1 MGFRA
6 YKNTVFPF
14 FICPDSKKCF
24 VKSYKKIIIAQF
36 ICLLI
41 LFFHKCFKI
50 IPDLPVQLLYSGVL
64 PLAHNLLSLGVILAR
79 KCKTI
84 ARQENF

>member
-6 YKNTVFPF
+6 YKNTVFSF

-24 VKSYKKIIIAQF
+24 VKAYKKIIIAQF

-41 LFFHKCFKI
+41 LFFTNVSKLYQICPCNYSIPVFCLWHI
-50 IPDLPVQLLYSGVL
+50 ICYLW
-64 PLAHNLLSLGVILAR
+64 A
-79 KCKTI
+79 
-84 ARQENF
+84 